1 MKPPVS
7 YPGGKAMLADWI
19 VRLLPEHD
27 AYVEPFFG
35 GGSVLLA
42 KSRSRAEL
50 VNDLDGSVVAFW
62 RALRDRPDELAVAL
76 AATPYAREELR
87 GAAADREPDDDIE
100 RARRF
105 AVRAM
110 QGRNSAG
117 SSDWRFDLSGA
128 ANTSL
133 ARTWLNLPGRVRA
146 VAARLQGVAIEN
158 RPAIEVVALASRGA
172 HPGRVLIYADP
183 PYLGVPSLYT
193 VPFTEADHAEMLDGL
208 IAHPGPVVIS
218 GYASDLYADKLAGWD
233 RHERRTHTQRKW
245 ATEVLWIR
253 ADRSQLRMELS
264 A

>member
-1 MKPPVS
+1 MKTPIS

-19 VRLLPEHD
+19 VSLLPDHD

-62 RALRDRPDELAVAL
+62 RCLRDRPDELADAL
-76 AATPYAREELR
+76 HLTPYSREELR
-87 GAAADREPDDDIE
+87 LASADREPDEDIE

-105 AVRAM
+105 VVRAM
-110 QGRNSAG
+110 QGRNAAG
-117 SSDWRFDLSGA
+117 SSGWRFDLSGA

-133 ARTWLNLPGRVRA
+133 ARTWTNLPAKVRH

-158 RPAIEVVALASRGA
+158 RPAIEVIRLASRAA
-172 HPGRVLIYADP
+172 HPDRTLIYADP
-183 PYLGVPSLYT
+183 PYLGVTSLYT
-193 VPFTEADHAEMLDGL
+193 IPFADGDHVDLIDALSAHA
-208 IAHPGPVVIS
+208 GPVALS
-218 GYASDLYADKLAGWD
+218 GYDSPLYTDRLSGWD
-233 RHERRTHTQRKW
+233 RHHKTTHTQRRM

-253 ADRSQLRMELS
+253 ADRSQLRMGLS